1 MKNQYVGDIGDYGK
15 YGLLRFLAGRGIRIG
30 VNWYLTKN
38 DGSSDGRFTAYLE
51 RPDDRSCD
59 PELFDNLKLI
69 AFRNDK
75 TVQMIRDT
83 GLIPGARY
91 YSDLVETGY
100 KEPQA
105 REWSRRLWFNNSFLM
120 LADADLLFADPDN
133 GITYQKEAKNSDSE
147 KYVIP
152 AELVEYYNR
161 GKDVVF
167 YCHKGRRKQADWE
180 KTKTEMRRYLRD
192 AQILVLTF
200 HRGTQRSYIFL
211 IHPDNYRKYDR
222 LLSEFEQTAWGQMFS
237 REPVAGNVDSG
248 CESMRLNERK
258 SGRYKVITLC
268 GSTRFK
274 DAFMEAQKRLTLE
287 GNIVIS
293 VGLFG
298 HSGDEEV
305 WTEGTKEMLDDM
317 HKQKIDMADEI
328 YVINVGGY
336 IGSST
341 RSEIEYAK
349 AKGLPIRYLEET
361 TE

>member
-75 TVQMIRDT
+75 TVQMIRDA

-133 GITYQKEAKNSDSE
+133 GITYQKEAKHSGSE
-147 KYVIP
+147 KYVLP
-152 AELVEYYNR
+152 SELAEYYNR

-167 YCHKGRRKQADWE
+167 YCHKGRRKQEDWE
-180 KTKTEMRRYLRD
+180 KTKTGMRKYLRD

-211 IHPDNYRKYDR
+211 LHPDNYRKYDR

-237 REPVAGNVDSG
+237 
-248 CESMRLNERK
+248 
-258 SGRYKVITLC
+258 
-268 GSTRFK
+268 
-274 DAFMEAQKRLTLE
+274 
-287 GNIVIS
+287 
-293 VGLFG
+293 
-298 HSGDEEV
+298 
-305 WTEGTKEMLDDM
+305 
-317 HKQKIDMADEI
+317 
-328 YVINVGGY
+328 
-336 IGSST
+336 
-341 RSEIEYAK
+341 
-349 AKGLPIRYLEET
+349 
-361 TE
+361 

>member
-133 GITYQKEAKNSDSE
+133 GITYTPRN
-147 KYVIP
+147 
-152 AELVEYYNR
+152 
-161 GKDVVF
+161 
-167 YCHKGRRKQADWE
+167 
-180 KTKTEMRRYLRD
+180 
-192 AQILVLTF
+192 
-200 HRGTQRSYIFL
+200 
-211 IHPDNYRKYDR
+211 
-222 LLSEFEQTAWGQMFS
+222 
-237 REPVAGNVDSG
+237 
-248 CESMRLNERK
+248 
-258 SGRYKVITLC
+258 
-268 GSTRFK
+268 
-274 DAFMEAQKRLTLE
+274 
-287 GNIVIS
+287 
-293 VGLFG
+293 
-298 HSGDEEV
+298 
-305 WTEGTKEMLDDM
+305 
-317 HKQKIDMADEI
+317 
-328 YVINVGGY
+328 
-336 IGSST
+336 
-341 RSEIEYAK
+341 
-349 AKGLPIRYLEET
+349 
-361 TE
+361 